1 MTIEELR
8 IGNTIGVTHYE
19 YGDMPSVITSINDCG
34 DLCLNCLGELNTNE
48 EYECTLNE
56 VYPIPI
62 TEEMLVKN
70 GFELIKKS
78 AIKDMK
84 LPMKIIDR
92 LVYIRK
98 VDDMNIELDG
108 SRLFINNGLFTKS
121 LLFNDVKYI
130 HEIQNAYQLFANKEL
145 KIEL

>member
-62 TEEMLVKN
+62 TEELLVKN
-70 GFELIKKS
+70 GFELIKKTT
-78 AIKDMK
+78 IKNVR
-84 LPMKIIDR
+84 LPIKIIDR
-92 LVYIRK
+92 YVYIRE
-98 VDDMNIELDG
+98 VDDINIEFDE
-108 SRLFINNGLFTKS
+108 SRLFINNDLFTQA
-121 LLFNDVKYI
+121 LLFEDVKYI
-130 HEIQNAYQLFANKEL
+130 HEIQNAYQLLTNKEL